1 MKKFNLK
8 KISVFLTTHNLNPL
22 LYIVLMLNNYGFNI
36 KKQKYF
42 PYIFYFNKKKVT
54 FVYDII
60 KI

>member
-42 PYIFYFNKKKVT
+42 PYIFYFNKKKKLHL
-54 FVYDII
+54 YMIL
-60 KI
+60 